1 MQLTGT
7 PLKRRTTVS
16 AFDSVSLNAQSDV
29 TTCVESEADV
39 VWPAT
44 ELVPNTK
51 QTNKVIFT
59 RAVRM
64 GL

>member
-1 MQLTGT
+1 M
-7 PLKRRTTVS
+7 S

-29 TTCVESEADV
+29 TTFVESEADV
-39 VWPAT
+39 VWLAT
-44 ELVPNTK
+44 ELVPNIK
-51 QTNKVIFT
+51 MTNNVIVT